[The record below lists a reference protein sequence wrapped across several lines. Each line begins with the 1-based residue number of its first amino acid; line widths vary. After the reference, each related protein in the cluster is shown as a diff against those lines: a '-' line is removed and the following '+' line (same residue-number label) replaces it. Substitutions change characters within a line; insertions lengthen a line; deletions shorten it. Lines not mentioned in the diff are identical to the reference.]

1 MEAVR
6 DASHYIFTWL
16 IGYSSLMGAI
26 GGILISD
33 YWIRRRRTL
42 SLPDLF
48 ELDGEYTYQNGINWR
63 AMTAL
68 VLAIVPVVPGFVR
81 AATTAGGHVAD
92 PGWAD
97 TLYTYA
103 WFVTF
108 GVSSVLYLA
117 LMPRVRR

>member
-1 MEAVR
+1 M
-6 DASHYIFTWL
+6 
-16 IGYSSLMGAI
+16 
-26 GGILISD
+26 
-33 YWIRRRRTL
+33 
-42 SLPDLF
+42 PDLF
-48 ELDGEYTYQNGINWR
+48 KLDGEYAYQNGVNWR

-81 AATTAGGHVAD
+81 AATTAGGQVAD
-92 PGWAD
+92 PGWTD

-108 GVSSVLYLA
+108 GASSVLYLA